1 MAHHQRPVL
10 AFDAVI
16 TIAAQSLCGS
26 DPDTG
31 QEGTETE
38 LGPHAS
44 PGPMTAELPAQLGCR
59 VAEGMGP
66 TS

>member
-44 PGPMTAELPAQLGCR
+44 PGPHDRRAPCTAG
-59 VAEGMGP
+59 V
-66 TS
+66 

>member
-1 MAHHQRPVL
+1 MAHHQHPV
-10 AFDAVI
+10 FTFNTVI
-16 TIAAQSLCGS
+16 TIVAQASCRS

-31 QEGTETE
+31 QEGTE

-44 PGPMTAELPAQLGCR
+44 LGPMTTELPVQLWCR
-59 VAEGMGP
+59 VAGRMGH